1 MWIALSI
8 LALLAALIT
17 VIWLLPVKVLV
28 YNDENNE
35 LNLRYRFLFKTYGE
49 DPDPNAPIIKMLKKA
64 GGVDRLKKNV
74 TRKNIQ
80 TAGVRQTVTESY
92 TILMDLLRE
101 IVALLKVCTVTRLR
115 VTIRSAGE
123 DAAEAAIH
131 YGQYC
136 AATHGLL
143 ASLRSLLK
151 VRNRGCQIDIGCD
164 YAARKE
170 IFRYD
175 AVLLVRFGR
184 VLVSFWHIAMEEAR
198 RMAAEKQNQ
207 QK

>member
-1 MWIALSI
+1 MKGRDVPLKKKATFLSV
-8 LALLAALIT
+8 LSTAVVCFLFWLLIT
-17 VIWLLPVKVLV
+17 
-28 YNDENNE
+28 
-35 LNLRYRFLFKTYGE
+35 G
-49 DPDPNAPIIKMLKKA
+49 
-64 GGVDRLKKNV
+64 
-74 TRKNIQ
+74 Q
-80 TAGVRQTVTESY
+80 
-92 TILMDLLRE
+92 